1 MWAKSKGNCS
11 SSSSSNLIAGLFVV
25 DNGIGVIQVV
35 QDAAAL
41 LVRGLGLSSLPGTVK
56 HSMMLMIRSARS
68 KAGTLTTFINS
79 LSTPTHRPC
88 A

>member
-11 SSSSSNLIAGLFVV
+11 SSSSSNLNSGLFVV
-25 DNGIGVIQVV
+25 DDGIGVIQVV

-41 LVRGLGLSSLPGTVK
+41 LVRGLGLSSLLGTVN
-56 HSMMLMIRSARS
+56 HSMMLIIRSARR
-68 KAGTLTTFINS
+68 KAGTLTTFIHS
-79 LSTPTHRPC
+79 LSTPTHRHC